1 MNITLCSSFR
11 NSTGYLRRYF
21 AQVVALADALHA
33 RGDRLSCLWGE
44 GDSTDRTRVMLEAM
58 QWRIKSRVIDVT
70 HGGPAFGPVV
80 NMQRFRQLAFVANT
94 IWEQLPAEMDAMIWV
109 ESDLIWE
116 APTLI
121 RLIDHLAT
129 YPAVAPMVL
138 DSPPSNEFYDTLVF
152 RRNGVRFAKPL
163 PYHADVPAAKGG
175 MLRVDSAGSVLAMR
189 AAVARGVY
197 VPIEDV
203 LIGTCRMIYE
213 QGGSVWVDTGSVCFH
228 P

>member
-1 MNITLCSSFR
+1 VEA
-11 NSTGYLRRYF
+11 LRS
-21 AQVVALADALHA
+21 ALAM
-33 RGDRLSCLWGE
+33 RGDTLTCLWGE
-44 GDSTDRTRVMLEAM
+44 GDSTDGTLARLTELTRLFDA
-58 QWRIKSRVIDVT
+58 RVIDVT

-80 NMQRFRQLAFVANT
+80 NMQRFRQLAYVANT
-94 IWEQLPAEMDAMIWV
+94 IWEQLPADMDAMVWV

-116 APTLI
+116 AETLL
-121 RLIDHLAT
+121 RLIDRLAT

-138 DSPPSNEFYDTLVF
+138 DSLPATGAQANHTFYDTLVF

-163 PYHADVPAAKGG
+163 PYHADVPAANGG

-189 AAVARGVY
+189 AEVARGVY

-213 QGGSVWVDTGSVCFH
+213 QGGSVWVDTGLTVWH
-228 P
+228 Q